1 MIKNIFLVLLGGGI
15 GSVARYLLS
24 YFLTR
29 NSTTQFPW
37 ATFIANG
44 LGCLLIGLLFG
55 YIQKNNVQN
64 ETLKLLLITGFC
76 GGFTTFSTFS
86 MDTVLLLQQGAW
98 LKAGANV
105 VLNLVL
111 CLTLAW
117 LGLKLGSMKY

>member
-15 GSVARYLLS
+15 GSVARYFLS
-24 YFLTR
+24 YFLTK
-29 NSTTQFPW
+29 NNTTQFPW

-55 YIQKNNVQN
+55 YIQKNNLQN

-86 MDTVLLLQQGAW
+86 LENIQFIQNQNYNFAI
-98 LKAGANV
+98 
-105 VLNLVL
+105 L
-111 CLTLAW
+111 CTITSLAVGF
-117 LGLKLGSMKY
+117 LGIIIGFKLFN

>member
-24 YFLTR
+24 YFLTK
-29 NSTTQFPW
+29 NNTTQFPW

-44 LGCLLIGLLFG
+44 FGCLLIGLLFG

-64 ETLKLLLITGFC
+64 ESLKLLLITGFC

-86 MDTVLLLQQGAW
+86 LENIQFIQNQNYNFAILYTITSLAVGF
-98 LKAGANV
+98 
-105 VLNLVL
+105 LVIII
-111 CLTLAW
+111 
-117 LGLKLGSMKY
+117 GFKLFN

>member
-24 YFLTR
+24 YFLNR

-55 YIQKNNVQN
+55 YIQKNIVQN

-86 MDTVLLLQQGAW
+86 LENIQFIQNQNYNLALLYTISSIFIGFLGVLIGF
-98 LKAGANV
+98 
-105 VLNLVL
+105 
-111 CLTLAW
+111 
-117 LGLKLGSMKY
+117 KLFN